1 MSYSSLFSN
10 QYVISKPIN
19 FQSMPYPNMGPSN
32 MIQSP
37 NCHPQLTFAYNTT
50 PQDNT
55 NDSDKMGS

>member
-1 MSYSSLFSN
+1 
-10 QYVISKPIN
+10 
-19 FQSMPYPNMGPSN
+19 MGPSN